1 MFNRIGRLFM
11 VRKPFVLFLMDG
23 MGIEDAKSYN
33 LYSSDVMPTLD
44 TLSNRYLF
52 SSLNSSGKGVGLSE
66 NASATRDLGYLNIGA
81 GSIVKQS
88 IEIINDKIDNNMFFN
103 NQALKVVTD
112 HVINNKSRIHLI
124 TLVGNKYG
132 EDSMSHLRKMVEYC
146 MSIGIKDIFLH
157 LYLGANNN
165 SLNKTF
171 SKYTLNVH
179 RILNLYPNVKISVIA
194 GIKHLKDSS
203 GITVTKELYKV
214 SVGGIGEHWVNYNE
228 AVDSN
233 YKRNNLEENIVPFI
247 VSNDG
252 LIGNTDGVFLF
263 NYENDLG
270 SVYTDLLVQ
279 PSKYMYTNNTG
290 INIKVCSLFP
300 LSNQTSVSCFNYE
313 PVKTSFYRCLN
324 NSGIKHLLIS
334 SKERIPYLNYYFNG
348 CNNMQATQV
357 LGIDPI
363 TSGDYNFNMSSTY
376 QMITS
381 KVVEAINTNYYDL
394 IIVDYSLID
403 NRFNINTDNIKF
415 CLNSLDKCLNQVY
428 NQVVSMNGVLYV
440 TSSYGINEV
449 LYNHKDEL
457 VNVNFSKKVPFI
469 AVDSEL
475 SRDSHSLV
483 GGNLCDIGTTVLGSL
498 GVSLMEGMTGRN
510 LIVKRSMSASKRKGQ
525 NKTIIIIFVFLV
537 ILSALVFG
545 LYYLGYI

>member
-1 MFNRIGRLFM
+1 M

-44 TLSNRYLF
+44 ALSNRYLF
-52 SSLNSSGKGVGLSE
+52 SALNSSGPGVGLSE

-88 IEIINDKIDNNMFFN
+88 IEIVNSKIEKKEFFN
-103 NQALKVVTD
+103 NPSLKTVTD
-112 HVINNKSRIHLI
+112 HVLNNKSRLHLI
-124 TLVGNKYG
+124 TLVGNRYG
-132 EDSMSHLRKMVEYC
+132 EDSMSHLRKMIEYC
-146 MSIGIKDIFLH
+146 MSIGIKDIFIH

-171 SKYTLNVH
+171 PKYTANVH
-179 RILNLYPNVKISVIA
+179 RILNLYPNVKISIIA

-214 SVGGIGEHWVNYNE
+214 SVGGIGEHWLNYNE

-247 VSNDG
+247 VSNEG

-270 SVYTDLLVQ
+270 SVYTDLLIQ
-279 PSKYMYTNNTG
+279 PTKYMYTNNTG

-313 PVKTSFYRCLN
+313 AVKTSFYGCLN
-324 NSGIKHLLIS
+324 NSGMKHLLIA
-334 SKERIPYLNYYFNG
+334 SKDKVPYLNYYFNG
-348 CNNMQATQV
+348 CNSMQATQV
-357 LGIDPI
+357 SVIDVSS
-363 TSGDYNFNMSSTY
+363 TGDYNTDMSNIY
-376 QMITS
+376 QATTN
-381 KVVEAINTNYYDL
+381 KALQAIDSNIYDF
-394 IIVDYSLID
+394 IIVDYSVVSL
-403 NRFNINTDNIKF
+403 NSKINTDNIKTSM
-415 CLNSLDKCLNQVY
+415 NNIDKCLSTIY
-428 NQVVSMNGVLYV
+428 NKVVGMNGILYI

-469 AVDSEL
+469 AVDNEL
-475 SRDSHSLV
+475 SKDMYGLIS
-483 GGNLCDIGTTVLGSL
+483 GNLCDISCTVLNTL
-498 GVSLMEGMTGRN
+498 GIPLMDGMTGRS
-510 LIVKRSMSASKRKGQ
+510 LILRRSVSVSKKKGK
-525 NKTIIIIFVFLV
+525 NKTILILLVFVIIIL
-537 ILSALVFG
+537 ALVFG